1 MGFDKRLG
9 GPTFEDLMTPGFHSG
24 NPETWPSRRVLG
36 KTFDMIIED
45 EMTEEEPDL
54 QGLVEKID
62 SLIVNSMRQFML
74 SEPLMVTVK
83 TKDGGYS
90 KRPLIG
96 GEEFIAMGCYLGK
109 RGKLIY
115 TFKPVDVSNYVQ
127 MEMEEARAKKALSGF
142 SDFLKSV
149 VNYDL
154 DRLKKAAQDKASIEA
169 EREKLSEREEQYAN
183 MGFGSW

>member
-1 MGFDKRLG
+1 V
-9 GPTFEDLMTPGFHSG
+9 H
-24 NPETWPSRRVLG
+24 
-36 KTFDMIIED
+36 
-45 EMTEEEPDL
+45 
-54 QGLVEKID
+54 
-62 SLIVNSMRQFML
+62 
-74 SEPLMVTVK
+74 
-83 TKDGGYS
+83 
-90 KRPLIG
+90 